1 MTQPLSQPVFVIL
14 CDDEGAG
21 RIAVEVEAFA
31 RYSAHLDAALA
42 ELEAKWA
49 HLAPRRRRPPRPDQ
63 AQEDQAQEIE

>member
-21 RIAVEVEAFA
+21 RIVVEVEAFA
-31 RYSAHLDAALA
+31 RYSANLDAALA

-49 HLAPRRRRPPRPDQ
+49 RLAPRGIRTRPPEE
-63 AQEDQAQEIE
+63 AQGA